1 VHRHARPCALLIL
14 VLVLIAGAV
23 NVAGP
28 ATAVTDAAALAVSQP
43 NVTPHPDSD
52 ELSYATAPAIR
63 HLTAPTL
70 FGLLGEAAPPP
81 TTDQS
86 SGGAHPCYH
95 GSAAPEAGPG
105 QVRAPPAITNR

>member
-1 VHRHARPCALLIL
+1 MHRPARPGALLIL
-14 VLVLIAGAV
+14 VLALLAGAV
-23 NVAGP
+23 SVAGP
-28 ATAVTDAAALAVSQP
+28 AMAVNDVTGPAVSQP
-43 NVTPHPDSD
+43 NVTPHPDND

-70 FGLLGEAAPPP
+70 FGLLGDAAPAP

-86 SGGAHPCYH
+86 SGGAHSRHH
-95 GSAAPEAGPG
+95 GPVAQEAGPG